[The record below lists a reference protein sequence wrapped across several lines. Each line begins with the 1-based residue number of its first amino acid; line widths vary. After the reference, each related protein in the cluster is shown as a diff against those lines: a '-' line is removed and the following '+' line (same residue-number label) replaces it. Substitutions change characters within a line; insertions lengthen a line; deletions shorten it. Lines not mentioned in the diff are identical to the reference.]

1 MGKSRKHLDGLRIR
15 RPHVCR
21 RHDAQVSAAG
31 CEKAQRGKK
40 QLQAGEADEGNQEV
54 NAVRGGD
61 FLCQLVY
68 HRDILLGIGEK
79 EGARERCRRPL
90 PLARPE
96 GISLML

>member
-1 MGKSRKHLDGLRIR
+1 MGKGCQNLDRLRIC

-21 RHDAQVSAAG
+21 RHHAKVSAAG
-31 CEKAQRGKK
+31 GKKAQRGKK
-40 QLQAGEADEGNQEV
+40 QLKAGEADEGNQEV
-54 NAVRGGD
+54 NAVRGCD

-90 PLARPE
+90 PPARQE
-96 GISLML
+96 CVFLVF